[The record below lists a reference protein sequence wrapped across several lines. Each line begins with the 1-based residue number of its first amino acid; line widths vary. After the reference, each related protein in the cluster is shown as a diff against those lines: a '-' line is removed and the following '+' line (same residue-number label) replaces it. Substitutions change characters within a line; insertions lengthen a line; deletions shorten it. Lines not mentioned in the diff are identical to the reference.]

1 MINQMSS
8 GAFSFSKK
16 LGRENQDSVLL
27 PTPFGDGYI
36 FAVADGVGSYAGA
49 LAASSLSVRQLL
61 QSAPEEM
68 HRMSSIFSR
77 IQSKMGELLR
87 DNSEHHSSAT
97 TLSFCYVDDESIYI
111 GHTGDTRVYIR
122 KGSKLIQVTKDFTVH
137 QELLEDGIYT
147 KRELSKLVEGKNTLT
162 AALSRV
168 SEVKFQSLELSIAD
182 YISEE
187 QSIEIYI
194 MSDGAY
200 HYWEHR
206 PRFSINTLKNPVRF
220 SSSLQRRIET
230 KGPIDDYSLVAAQFS
245 FRDKNANNI

>member
-27 PTPFGDGYI
+27 PTPFGNGYI
-36 FAVADGVGSYAGA
+36 FAVADGVGSYSGA
-49 LAASSLSVRQLL
+49 LAASSLAVRQLL

-68 HRMSSIFSR
+68 HGMWSIFSK

-87 DNSEHHSSAT
+87 ENVDHHSSAT
-97 TLSFCYVDDESIYI
+97 TLTFCYVDGINIYI
-111 GHTGDTRVYIR
+111 GHTGDTRVYVR
-122 KGSKLIQVTKDFTVH
+122 KNNKLVQITKDFTVH
-137 QELLEDGIYT
+137 QELLDDGIYT
-147 KRELSKLVEGKNTLT
+147 KKELSKLEEGKNTLT

-168 SEVKFQSLELSIAD
+168 SEVKFQSLELSISD
-182 YISEE
+182 FISEDNT
-187 QSIEIYI
+187 IEIYI

-206 PRFSINTLKNPVRF
+206 PRFSINTLKNPARF
-220 SSSLQRRIET
+220 SSALQRRIET
-230 KGPIDDYSLVAAQFS
+230 KGPIDDYSLVAVQFS
-245 FRDKNANNI
+245 FNDKGKYRD